1 MVRQWQ
7 ELFFDSRY
15 SFVHLD
21 NPDFVKLS
29 EAFRIPARKVS
40 ERENLDET
48 IRWALET
55 PGPCLIEVQ
64 VEKEENVFPMIPA
77 GSGVSDIRLK

>member
-1 MVRQWQ
+1 
-7 ELFFDSRY
+7 
-15 SFVHLD
+15 
-21 NPDFVKLS
+21 VKLS
-29 EAFRIPARKVS
+29 EAFRIPARRVS

-48 IRWALET
+48 IQWALET
-55 PGPCLIEVQ
+55 PGPCLIEVE